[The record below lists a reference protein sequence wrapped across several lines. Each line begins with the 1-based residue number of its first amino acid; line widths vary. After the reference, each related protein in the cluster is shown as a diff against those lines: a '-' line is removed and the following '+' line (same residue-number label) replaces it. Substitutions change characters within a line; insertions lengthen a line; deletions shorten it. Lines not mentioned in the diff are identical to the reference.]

1 MSDAA
6 LPFRESFC
14 FNTLTIERVYMCS
27 CCFLEHVWIGFLY
40 GSSNFLSS
48 FHLLSN
54 IASYLST
61 VLRNTRSYLSLEH
74 DKNAKRDNYAL
85 ASMLWFYEAWVLWKL
100 NHIRARARNISGT
113 GTLHGT
119 SNFVFFM
126 TFAVP
131 QKYPN
136 MYQAIL
142 NTDEAKLIWFP
153 FFMLSK
159 IVE

>member
-100 NHIRARARNISGT
+100 NHIRARNISGT
-113 GTLHGT
+113 VLCMVLLISFSSWLLLYHRSTPICIKPYRT
-119 SNFVFFM
+119 QM
-126 TFAVP
+126 
-131 QKYPN
+131 
-136 MYQAIL
+136 
-142 NTDEAKLIWFP
+142 KLSWYDF
-153 FFMLSK
+153 LSLCLAR
-159 IVE
+159 